1 MQGEGEPAAA
11 TPIPPHP
18 PAPAA
23 FLCNAC
29 YDPVSRSRS
38 PLSAPQ
44 SPDSRSA
51 VTYLSKRCH
60 ACRRRVPARL
70 RSADAGAVPPVRSPP
85 PTRRG
90 RAGQPYRRARERE
103 PGRCTPRL
111 RKTHGRE
118 DPAVPSAHTS
128 HAWMAGWRGGWGVHQ
143 PCVGRHRFRLARSS
157 VDPCMDGMVCSQTF
171 RKV

>member
-1 MQGEGEPAAA
+1 MSLP
-11 TPIPPHP
+11 PPHP
-18 PAPAA
+18 YRRTR
-23 FLCNAC
+23 L
-29 YDPVSRSRS
+29 R
-38 PLSAPQ
+38 PQ
-44 SPDSRSA
+44 RFYATLAMIPFAEAD
-51 VTYLSKRCH
+51 LH
-60 ACRRRVPARL
+60 CRRRSHRTPDPPSL
-70 RSADAGAVPPVRSPP
+70 ICRSAAMLAGAEYPPDSDPPTPELSVPPVRSPP

-103 PGRCTPRL
+103 PGRCTPRR

-128 HAWMAGWRGGWGVHQ
+128 HAWMARRVGCA

-157 VDPCMDGMVCSQTF
+157 VDPCMDVMVCSQTF